1 MRAGAFLTFLFSGSF
16 LVAQSIVGSGYQS
29 PAPVPVAPGQIA
41 TFYVAGLSSTT
52 GITATL
58 QQGSVMTT
66 APVRSVESVSL
77 CPDVTSVLV
86 STCGSLTA
94 VTVQIPYELTPF
106 CPLCASPVV
115 ATPPLLVIGQG
126 GKNTSAFELNPLE
139 DEVHVLTSCDL
150 AVGGKPA
157 PNYTGL
163 PCAPYVTHADGSLVT
178 AASPANAGEGLTA
191 WVFGLG
197 ETIPD
202 GLTGQP
208 AQAAPAAEQFYLDF
222 NYLVNALARKP
233 FTGDPDRVPP
243 KPLYA
248 GLAPGFVGLYQV
260 NFVVPQGAENGIGHC
275 AMPGSYAPGANVI
288 QSNLTV
294 SIGGQFSFDGAGICV
309 ATQIPVD

>member
-1 MRAGAFLTFLFSGSF
+1 MRVGAFFAFLLSGSL

-29 PAPVPVAPGQIA
+29 PAPVSVAPGQIA
-41 TFYVAGLSSTT
+41 TFYAAGLSSTT
-52 GITATL
+52 GLTATL
-58 QQGSVMTT
+58 QQQSVTT
-66 APVRSVESVSL
+66 AVPIRSVQSISL

-139 DEVHVLTSCDL
+139 DEIHVLTSCDV
-150 AVGGKPA
+150 AIGAKPA

-163 PCAPYVTHADGSLVT
+163 PCAPYVTHSDGTLVS
-178 AASPANAGEGLTA
+178 AASPANPGEGLTA

-222 NYLVNALARKP
+222 NYSINALPAKP
-233 FTGDPDRVPP
+233 FTSDPDRVPL

-248 GLAPGFVGLYQV
+248 GLAPGYVGLYQV
-260 NFVVPQGAENGIGHC
+260 NFTVPAGPPNGIGRC
-275 AMPGSYAPGANVI
+275 AALGTNGPGGNVI